1 MLISSQLAAADTT
14 NQPTTTTMTTKQ
26 YEQGWTAYFENNQD
40 ENPYTK
46 PEWVT
51 EWDLG
56 YQEAKSFNKG
66 I

>member
-1 MLISSQLAAADTT
+1 
-14 NQPTTTTMTTKQ
+14 MTTKQ